1 MTKLTQ
7 KLTKSTT
14 IYFDETHSLFKL

>member
-7 KLTKSTT
+7 KLMEK
-14 IYFDETHSLFKL
+14 IVKNKK